1 MAAQA
6 QPKPPQNRSAMRRIF
21 AAQESGLILV
31 ILVLGCILTV
41 LCRVPVED
49 RRDVAP
55 GAAVTTGSGGVIT
68 LVDGDQT
75 ETFNDPAGSNG
86 LGWTIHQEG
95 DDRALIRHTT
105 FNRFLSR
112 GNLVG
117 VAKDAS
123 FIAVMA
129 VGAMGIIILGGID
142 LSIGSVYAL
151 AAVVGAL
158 ALNSLEVSFTDGGGS
173 GAPWYFSLPAGIGAC
188 CLVGAACGALNGS
201 AIVGLRVHPF
211 IITLGGMAVYRG
223 LAFVIT
229 KGQSIGDFPDSFTR
243 GAFKASFL
251 GTNPV
256 PMFIMLA
263 IAAAGWFALSRTVF
277 GRRTYAIG
285 GNETAARYAGVPVGR
300 VKIIWYTLGGLLAG
314 LSAAMLLGYYGAASS
329 DAGPGYELKVIA
341 AAVVGGASLSGGR
354 GTAPGAM
361 LGALVIQLIDN
372 GIVVLGV
379 DSNYT
384 NIVIGLAIVIAVV
397 VDQAKLRLTA
407 A

>member
-1 MAAQA
+1 MASTP
-6 QPKPPQNRSAMRRIF
+6 QPSPPPSRPPWRRLL

-31 ILVLGCILTV
+31 ILTLGCVLTI
-41 LCRVPVED
+41 LCRVPVVDRED
-49 RRDVAP
+49 IAPAATVETARD
-55 GAAVTTGSGGVIT
+55 GTITVTDAGSV
-68 LVDGDQT
+68 
-75 ETFNDPAGSNG
+75 ETYNAPAGTNG
-86 LGWTIHQEG
+86 RGWVLERDADGQH
-95 DDRALIRHTT
+95 LIRRTT

-117 VAKDAS
+117 IAKDAS

-129 VGAMGIIILGGID
+129 VGVMGIIILGGID

-151 AAVVGAL
+151 SAVVGAL
-158 ALNSLEVSFTDGGGS
+158 ALHALEVAFLDGGS
-173 GAPWYFSLPAGIGAC
+173 GAPWYLSLPTGVGIC
-188 CLVGAACGALNGS
+188 CLVGAACGALSGT

-243 GAFKASFL
+243 GAFKASLL
-251 GTNPV
+251 GTNPI
-256 PMFIMLA
+256 PMFIMIA
-263 IAAAGWFALSRTVF
+263 VAAAGAFVLARTVF

-285 GNETAARYAGVPVGR
+285 GNETAARYAGIPVGR
-300 VKIIWYTLGGLLAG
+300 IKILWYTIGGLLAG

-354 GTAPGAM
+354 GTATGAM

-372 GIVVLGV
+372 GIIVLGV

-384 NIVIGLAIVIAVV
+384 NIVIGLAIILAVV
-397 VDQAKLRLTA
+397 IDQAKLRLTSG
-407 A
+407 